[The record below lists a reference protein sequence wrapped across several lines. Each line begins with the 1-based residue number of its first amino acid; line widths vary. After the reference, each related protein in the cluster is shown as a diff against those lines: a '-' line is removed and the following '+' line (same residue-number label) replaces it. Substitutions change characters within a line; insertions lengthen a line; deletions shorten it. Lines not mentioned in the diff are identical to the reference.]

1 MYLLKKLKKEKKCI
15 YFYVKSPIIIRCGAI
30 FPLDPSIITG
40 SVGRIFRNF

>member
-15 YFYVKSPIIIRCGAI
+15 YFYVKSSIIIRCGAI
-30 FPLDPSIITG
+30 FRLDPSIITG